1 MGLTLRQK
9 MVTRAS
15 CKACVKENL
24 LLLATIVGVI
34 IGICLGIGLRALDPP
49 MDSLDIEYLKFPGSM
64 LLQALKMVVL
74 PLIIFSIISGI
85 ASLDSKTTGKIG
97 GYAVA
102 YYAVTTVLAAILGI
116 ILTGS
121 SSIYYE
127 LDFFH

>member
-1 MGLTLRQK
+1 MRPDF
-9 MVTRAS
+9 
-15 CKACVKENL
+15 NL
-24 LLLATIVGVI
+24 LDPD
-34 IGICLGIGLRALDPP
+34 LRALDPP
-49 MDSLDIEYLKFPGSM
+49 MDSLDVEYLKFPGSM

-121 SSIYYE
+121 SSKALFIMYM
-127 LDFFH
+127 

>member
-1 MGLTLRQK
+1 
-9 MVTRAS
+9 
-15 CKACVKENL
+15 
-24 LLLATIVGVI
+24 
-34 IGICLGIGLRALDPP
+34 
-49 MDSLDIEYLKFPGSM
+49 M

-121 SSIYYE
+121 SSIYYKF
-127 LDFFH
+127 DFFHQKFLTVKFLN